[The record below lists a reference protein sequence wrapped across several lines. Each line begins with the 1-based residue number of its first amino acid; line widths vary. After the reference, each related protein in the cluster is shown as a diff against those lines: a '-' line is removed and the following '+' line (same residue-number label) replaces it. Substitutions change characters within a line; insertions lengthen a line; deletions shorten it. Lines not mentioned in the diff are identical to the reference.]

1 VILYLHG
8 FASGPGSTKGRAL
21 QSRFAA
27 RGVPFHRADL
37 TPGEMGFERSTPL
50 TMLAEAERLVAAH
63 RPRVLMG
70 SSLGAYLAA
79 VLMRGPPEAA
89 APPLSPGQPPP
100 AAPALAGIERIV
112 LLAPAFRLFER
123 WRGHLTPEEEGRWR
137 QEGLEV
143 WHHATQRKRR
153 LGWGFMEEASGL
165 PAYPDVHVPALC
177 LAGRR
182 DEVVPLEDVERFVAL
197 SPTIP
202 PGGGQAPALRTAR
215 LVVLDDGHELLQSV
229 DRIFEEAWAFLE
241 PVLTG

>member
-1 VILYLHG
+1 MILYLHG

-70 SSLGAYLAA
+70 SSLGAYIAA
-79 VLMRGPPEAA
+79 LLVSRMTSGENEGDAASGGP
-89 APPLSPGQPPP
+89 LVS
-100 AAPALAGIERIV
+100 IERIV
-112 LLAPAFRLFER
+112 LLAPAFRIFER
-123 WRGHLTPEEEGRWR
+123 WRGRLTPQEEGRWR

-143 WHHATQRKRR
+143 WHHAAQRKRR
-153 LGWGFMEEASGL
+153 LGWSFMEEASGL
-165 PAYPDVHVPALC
+165 PAYPDVHLPTLC

-182 DEVVPLEDVERFVAL
+182 DEVVPLEDVERFAAL
-197 SPTIP
+197 SP
-202 PGGGQAPALRTAR
+202 QAR
-215 LVVLDDGHELLQSV
+215 LIVLDDGHELLQSV
-229 DRIFEEAWAFLE
+229 DRIFEEARAFLE

>member
-70 SSLGAYLAA
+70 SSLGAYIAA
-79 VLMRGPPEAA
+79 LLVQRMASAGAAGGGCPEASGGHGGDA
-89 APPLSPGQPPP
+89 ASCGPLVS
-100 AAPALAGIERIV
+100 IV

-165 PAYPDVHVPALC
+165 PAYPDVRVPTLC

-182 DEVVPLEDVERFVAL
+182 DEVVPLEDVERFAAL
-197 SPTIP
+197 SP
-202 PGGGQAPALRTAR
+202 QAR
-215 LVVLDDGHELLQSV
+215 LIVLDDGHELLQSV

-241 PVLTG
+241 PVLAR